1 MTLIPNPRL
10 RAPVAALL
18 ACTAFSGA
26 AWADAAPSLKLEPCR
41 LRSVPT
47 EVRCGQLQRPLDPAQ
62 PQGQQIQLRVVVVP
76 ALARNKLPDP
86 VVFLAGGPGQPVVEL
101 AGVVLQ
107 RTRRLNNRR
116 DLVLVDQRGTGQ
128 SAPLHCPDERH
139 LPAAEGMDVAATLR
153 RLESCRAALEKLPHG
168 DLRFYT
174 TAIAMQDLDAVRQ
187 ALGVDRWNLMG
198 GSYGTRAAL
207 EYQRQFPQAV
217 RRSVI
222 DGVAP
227 PDMVLPAS
235 FSTDTQAAF
244 DLMLSSCAAEPG
256 CAQAYPKLAEQ
267 WQALLE
273 GLPRSVTMR
282 NALTGKPET
291 LLLQREHVVRAVR
304 GPLYSPAVASALP
317 AAIQAATQGDFN
329 ALGALASGV
338 GSGRPEQR
346 LAMGMH
352 FSVICA
358 EDLPRQGQTQDA
370 PGKHFEQIDARLYA
384 AACKNWP
391 RGTVPPAF
399 YDVPKAQSAV
409 LVLSG
414 GADPVTPPRHGER
427 VAKALG
433 ALAKH
438 EVVTTAGHGVMGLPC
453 VGDVLTRFIDAKTDA
468 EALAVESSCA
478 AKTPR
483 PLAFIAPN
491 PELPSLKASAP

>member
-1 MTLIPNPRL
+1 MRYLLRLGVLAACGFASTSGTAAAADTPRTEL
-10 RAPVAALL
+10 
-18 ACTAFSGA
+18 S
-26 AWADAAPSLKLEPCR
+26 PCR
-41 LRSVPT
+41 LLGFDRDAL
-47 EVRCGQLQRPLDPAQ
+47 CGKLSRPLDPTR
-62 PQGQQIQLRVVVVP
+62 PSGP
-76 ALARNKLPDP
+76 AVDIHFAVLPAVARNKKSDP
-86 VVFLAGGPGQPVVEL
+86 VFFFAGGPGQSAIDL
-101 AGVVLQ
+101 AGPVSRMLG
-107 RTRRLNNRR
+107 RFSNRR
-116 DLVLVDQRGTGQ
+116 DIVLVDQRGTGR
-128 SAPLHCPDERH
+128 SAPLKCDDDRPTR
-139 LPAAEGMDVAATLR
+139 PLR
-153 RLESCRAALEKLPHG
+153 ESADLSRLTDAWVRCRQALSALPHG
-168 DLRFYT
+168 DLRQYT
-174 TAIAMQDLDAVRQ
+174 TTIAMQDADAVRR
-187 ALGVDRWNLMG
+187 ALGVTKINAIG
-198 GSYGTRAAL
+198 GSYGTRAVL
-207 EYQRQFPQAV
+207 EYLRQFPQQV
-217 RRSVI
+217 RRAVI

-399 YDVPKAQSAV
+399 YDVHKAQSAV

-438 EVVTTAGHGVMGLPC
+438 EVVATAGHGVMGLPC